1 MLRMDALRRGWAGL
15 LVAAAMAAAGVTA
28 AAPAAAA
35 DPGCVVAPEV
45 GRDDRQAALGVFRDG
60 TWYVRGSLTSG
71 PADLCFVFGQAGDQP
86 VFGDWDGDGLP
97 TPGVFRAS
105 TGTWYL
111 SNAPFAQSGADVV
124 VQYGSP
130 GDLAYMGDFDADGVT
145 TVGVYRPGEQRFYLR
160 NSNTSGIADGAF
172 RFGQPGDQPAPDP
185 QVNGLRVYRPSD
197 AAFVGAYLTGPE
209 PGTAYSWQFGNPGD
223 VPLWGPWETGG
234 TALGGW
240 NAQAAPG
247 VYRPSTGE
255 WLLLTDRFAPPSL
268 PTVTVLQFGNPG
280 DVRIGFEPRCSGRG
294 ACGELGG

>member
-1 MLRMDALRRGWAGL
+1 MLPMGAPRRGWAGL
-15 LVAAAMAAAGVTA
+15 LVAAAVVAVGVTT
-28 AAPAAAA
+28 AAPAGAAE
-35 DPGCVVAPEV
+35 PGCVVAPEV

-71 PADLCFVFGQAGDQP
+71 AADLCFVFGQPGDQP

-124 VQYGSP
+124 LQYGSP
-130 GDLAYMGDFDADGVT
+130 GDIAYMGDFDADRVT

-160 NSNTSGIADGAF
+160 NSNTSGSADGVF
-172 RFGQPGDQPAPDP
+172 RFGQPGDQPAPSP
-185 QVNGLRVYRPSD
+185 RMGELRVYRSSS
-197 AAFVGAYLTGPE
+197 ATFF
-209 PGTAYSWQFGNPGD
+209 TAWLDSPTPATRLAWQFGNPGD
-223 VPLWGPWETGG
+223 AQLWGPWDSGA

-240 NAQAAPG
+240 NAQPAPG
-247 VYRPSTGE
+247 VYRPSTNE
-255 WLLLTDRFAPPSL
+255 WLIRTSPFHPVEPEVA
-268 PTVTVLQFGNPG
+268 TIVFGNPG

-294 ACGELGG
+294 ACGELSR